1 MCLNI
6 DTWLTVYNHTMMWLS
21 ARGGVPLLH
30 VEEPGNPCMEIHAG
44 IQLQQLLNV
53 SRQSTVGHV
62 FWRSSAPEYAFM
74 VTSHLVTDSCVT
86 IYNSTCSE
94 VNVPC
99 DWNPLSKKNRNSK
112 NLSFLKSTIGF
123 ARSKFLRRCES
134 KPAVP
139 TIPEWSPTSVLS
151 RPMTA

>member
-6 DTWLTVYNHTMMWLS
+6 DIWLTVYNHSMMWLS
-21 ARGGVPLLH
+21 ARWGPITARWRVWKSVYGDSCGYPTTAII
-30 VEEPGNPCMEIHAG
+30 EC
-44 IQLQQLLNV
+44 
-53 SRQSTVGHV
+53 QSTVNSWSRFLTIFGSRICFHGN
-62 FWRSSAPEYAFM
+62 FA
-74 VTSHLVTDSCVT
+74 SCNWQLRDNLQQYVLG
-86 IYNSTCSE
+86 SECSMWLKS
-94 VNVPC
+94 PIQ
-99 DWNPLSKKNRNSK
+99 KKQK
-112 NLSFLKSTIGF
+112 FLWFLKSTIGF